1 MSKDSETPVPAR
13 RRAGP
18 DRLVGASRAIQTVRE
33 QIAVAARGRFPVWIQ
48 GEDGI
53 DRELVAR
60 LIHDGSEWTRG
71 GFFALDA
78 SVVPAALVGREL
90 LGCAANAIPAL
101 PGSYVGAFQRCAGGT
116 VLVEELQSV
125 PKDVQ
130 QSIASAIEEG
140 VFRRTGESEE
150 RAFECRLIGAGRGRL
165 DSLASDGGL
174 ISGLLERMKLLELFL
189 PPLRERPED
198 IVPLAAQALASARGE
213 LQEESGLASEVRG
226 FSPSAIEQLVSYSWP
241 GNDRELREHI
251 RAALRLA
258 KGDEIGS
265 EDIVLGWDSEAS
277 VPPFRE
283 AKRAFER
290 EYVTRVLRLCRGNI
304 SRAARIARKD
314 RKDFYDVMRR
324 NSIDPQQF
332 RS

>member
-1 MSKDSETPVPAR
+1 MSKQTEIPAPAAQ
-13 RRAGP
+13 RARP

-78 SVVPAALVGREL
+78 SVVPAALAGREL
-90 LGCAANAIPAL
+90 LGAAPHAIPAL

-116 VLVEELQSV
+116 VLVEELQAI

-130 QSIASAIEEG
+130 QSIAAAIEEG
-140 VFRRTGESEE
+140 VFRRLGESEE
-150 RAFECRLIGAGRGRL
+150 RSFECRLIGAGRSKLEALG
-165 DSLASDGGL
+165 SDGGL
-174 ISGLLERMKLLELFL
+174 ITNLLDRLRLLEIFL

-198 IVPLAAQALASARGE
+198 IVPLAAQALANARNE
-213 LQEESGLASEVRG
+213 LQEELGQPSRVRG

-265 EDIVLGWDSEAS
+265 DDIVLGWDSEAS

-304 SRAARIARKD
+304 SKAARIAKKD

-324 NSIDPQQF
+324 NAIDPQQF

>member
-1 MSKDSETPVPAR
+1 MSKQAEIPAPG
-13 RRAGP
+13 AGRGGG

-33 QIAVAARGRFPVWIQ
+33 QVAVAARGRFPVWIQ

-53 DRELVAR
+53 DRELVGR
-60 LIHDGSEWTRG
+60 LIHEGSEWTRG

-90 LGCAANAIPAL
+90 LGAAPDAIPAL

-116 VLVEELQSV
+116 VLVEELQSI

-130 QSIASAIEEG
+130 QSIATAIEEG
-140 VFRRTGESEE
+140 VFRRVGESEE
-150 RAFECRLIGAGRGRL
+150 RPFECRLIGAGRARL

-174 ISGLLERMKLLELFL
+174 ITGLLERLKLLELFL

-198 IVPLAAQALASARGE
+198 IVPLAAQSLANARAE
-213 LQEESGLASEVRG
+213 LQVETGQPSGVRG
-226 FSPSAIEQLVSYSWP
+226 FSPAAIERLVSYSWP

-258 KGDEIGS
+258 KGDEIAS
-265 EDIVLGWDSEAS
+265 EDIVLGWESEAS
-277 VPPFRE
+277 VPPFRD
-283 AKRAFER
+283 AKRSFER

-304 SRAARIARKD
+304 SRAARIAKKD